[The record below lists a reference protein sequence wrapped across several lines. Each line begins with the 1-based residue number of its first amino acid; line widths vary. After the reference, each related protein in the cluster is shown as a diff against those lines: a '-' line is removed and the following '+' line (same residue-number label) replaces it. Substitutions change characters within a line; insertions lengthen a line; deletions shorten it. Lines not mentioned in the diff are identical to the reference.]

1 MAAEMLFEIE
11 NLGLIN
17 KAILEI
23 GKINVLVGKNNTGKS
38 ISSKFLFSLLTAVSS
53 EGTQLANDDI
63 RSKLLN
69 FVIYWGTKGSQEM
82 EDEFKQIRNSLMNH
96 SKLFD
101 DICDNIE
108 VTLENYDFKDKES
121 CINDLNDL
129 FRIIKL
135 NKDEYSRYITVFNA
149 LIESEYGSSLNRFSN
164 AHIKFH
170 GNYNGVEFKQD
181 IKIDAEKSRGS
192 ISKDF
197 LSYFNFQNVIYIDS
211 PSILENNHCS
221 SQYHL
226 RVLERKLKKIKNPD
240 EIYTDEFFKDLNDF
254 KRRIDELIGGNF
266 EYVPSEDIFIFNKDD
281 ETFSMENTASGLKQ
295 LATIQILLDNNELTK
310 NSFLILDEP
319 EINLHPGFQV
329 EFAKI
334 LVLAARDLNITL
346 YINTHS
352 PFFAEAIEAYSR
364 YYNLID
370 DTNFYLTEK
379 AEDTDKYNYNL
390 LDKDE
395 ITEVYDNLG
404 NPFDIIHKIKVQADL
419 KDDLG
424 DGTII

>member
-1 MAAEMLFEIE
+1 MAAEMLLEIE

-17 KAILEI
+17 KANLDI
-23 GKINVLVGKNNTGKS
+23 GKINVIVGKNSTGKS
-38 ISSKFLFSLLTAVSS
+38 TSSKFLFSLLTAASS
-53 EGTQLANDDI
+53 EGTQLANMDI
-63 RSKLLN
+63 HSKLLN
-69 FVIYWGTKGSQEM
+69 FVLYWGTKGSQEM
-82 EDEFKQIRNSLMNH
+82 DDKFKQIRNSLMRH
-96 SKLFD
+96 SVSSELFD
-101 DICDNIE
+101 DIYSNIAL
-108 VTLENYDFKDKES
+108 TLENYDFKDKDL
-121 CINDLNDL
+121 CIDDLNDL

-170 GNYNGVEFKQD
+170 GNYNGVEFNQD
-181 IKIDAEKSRGS
+181 IKIGVEKRKSN

-197 LSYFNFQNVIYIDS
+197 LNYFNFQNVIYIDS
-211 PSILENNHCS
+211 PSILENNPCS

-240 EIYTDEFFKDLNDF
+240 EIYSDEFFKDLNDF

-266 EYVPSEDIFIFNKDD
+266 EYVPSEDVFIFKKDD

-295 LATIQILLDNNELTK
+295 LATIQLLLDNNELTK

-379 AEDTDKYNYNL
+379 VDGIDKYNYNL
-390 LDKDE
+390 LDNDE
-395 ITEVYDNLG
+395 IIEVYDNLG

-419 KDDLG
+419 KDDLR
-424 DGTII
+424 D

>member
-1 MAAEMLFEIE
+1 MAAEMLLEIE

-17 KAILEI
+17 KANLDI
-23 GKINVLVGKNNTGKS
+23 GKINVIVGKNSTGKS
-38 ISSKFLFSLLTAVSS
+38 TSSKFLFSLLTAASS
-53 EGTQLANDDI
+53 EGTQLANMDI
-63 RSKLLN
+63 HSKLLN
-69 FVIYWGTKGSQEM
+69 FVLYWGTKGSQEM
-82 EDEFKQIRNSLMNH
+82 EDKFKQIRNSLMHH
-96 SKLFD
+96 SVSSELFE
-101 DICDNIE
+101 DIYNDIA
-108 VTLENYDFKDKES
+108 VILENYDFKDKEL
-121 CINDLNDL
+121 CIDDLNDL

-135 NKDEYSRYITVFNA
+135 NNDEYYRYITVFNA

-181 IKIDAEKSRGS
+181 IKMDVEKRKSN

-197 LSYFNFQNVIYIDS
+197 LNYFNFQNVIYIDS
-211 PSILENNHCS
+211 PSILENNPRR

-240 EIYTDEFFKDLNDF
+240 EIYSNEFFKDLNDF

-281 ETFSMENTASGLKQ
+281 EMFSMESTASGLKQ
-295 LATIQILLDNNELTK
+295 LATIQLLLDNNELTK

-364 YYNLID
+364 YYNLIE

-379 AEDTDKYNYNL
+379 VDGIDKYNYNL
-390 LDKDE
+390 LDNDE
-395 ITEVYDNLG
+395 IIEVYDNLG

-419 KDDLG
+419 KEDLR
-424 DGTII
+424 D

>member
-63 RSKLLN
+63 LSKLLN

-211 PSILENNHCS
+211 PSILENNHRS

-295 LATIQILLDNNELTK
+295 LATIQLLLDNNELTK

>member
-1 MAAEMLFEIE
+1 MAAEMLLEIE

-17 KAILEI
+17 KANLDI
-23 GKINVLVGKNNTGKS
+23 GKINVIVGKNSTGKS
-38 ISSKFLFSLLTAVSS
+38 TSSKFLFSLLTATSS
-53 EGTQLANDDI
+53 EGTQLANMDI
-63 RSKLLN
+63 HSKLLN
-69 FVIYWGTKGSQEM
+69 FVLYWGTKGSQEM
-82 EDEFKQIRNSLMNH
+82 DDKFKQIRNSLMRH
-96 SKLFD
+96 SVSSELFD
-101 DICDNIE
+101 DIYSNIAL
-108 VTLENYDFKDKES
+108 TLENYDFKDKDL
-121 CINDLNDL
+121 CIDDLNDL

-170 GNYNGVEFKQD
+170 GNYNGVEFNQD
-181 IKIDAEKSRGS
+181 IKIGVEKRKSN

-197 LSYFNFQNVIYIDS
+197 LNYFNFQNVIYIDS
-211 PSILENNHCS
+211 PSILENNPRS

-240 EIYTDEFFKDLNDF
+240 EIYSDEFFKDLNDF

-266 EYVPSEDIFIFNKDD
+266 EYVPSEDVFIFKKDD

-295 LATIQILLDNNELTK
+295 LATIQLLLDNNELTK

-379 AEDTDKYNYNL
+379 VDGIDKYNYNL
-390 LDKDE
+390 LDNDE
-395 ITEVYDNLG
+395 IIEVYDNLG

-419 KDDLG
+419 KDDLR
-424 DGTII
+424 D

>member
-1 MAAEMLFEIE
+1 MAAEMLLEIE

-17 KAILEI
+17 KANLDI
-23 GKINVLVGKNNTGKS
+23 GKINVIVGKNSTGKS
-38 ISSKFLFSLLTAVSS
+38 TSSKFLFSLLTAASS
-53 EGTQLANDDI
+53 EGTQLANMDI
-63 RSKLLN
+63 HSKLLN
-69 FVIYWGTKGSQEM
+69 FVLYWETKGSQEM
-82 EDEFKQIRNSLMNH
+82 DDKFKQIRNSLMRH
-96 SKLFD
+96 SVSSELFD
-101 DICDNIE
+101 DIYSNIAL
-108 VTLENYDFKDKES
+108 TLENYDFKDKDL
-121 CINDLNDL
+121 CIDDLNDL

-170 GNYNGVEFKQD
+170 GNYNGVEFNQD
-181 IKIDAEKSRGS
+181 IKIGVEKRKSN

-197 LSYFNFQNVIYIDS
+197 LNYFNFQNVIYIDS
-211 PSILENNHCS
+211 PSILENNPRS

-240 EIYTDEFFKDLNDF
+240 EIYSDEFFKDLNDF

-266 EYVPSEDIFIFNKDD
+266 EYVPSEDVFIFKKDD

-295 LATIQILLDNNELTK
+295 LATIQLLLDNNELTK

-379 AEDTDKYNYNL
+379 VDGIDKYNYNL
-390 LDKDE
+390 LDNDE
-395 ITEVYDNLG
+395 IIEVYDNLG

-419 KDDLG
+419 KDDLR
-424 DGTII
+424 D

>member
-17 KAILEI
+17 KVILEI

-211 PSILENNHCS
+211 PSILENNHRS

>member
-1 MAAEMLFEIE
+1 MAAEMLLEIE

-17 KAILEI
+17 KANLDI
-23 GKINVLVGKNNTGKS
+23 GKINVIVGKNSTGKS
-38 ISSKFLFSLLTAVSS
+38 TSSKFLFSLLTAASS
-53 EGTQLANDDI
+53 EGTQLANMDI
-63 RSKLLN
+63 HSKLLN
-69 FVIYWGTKGSQEM
+69 FVLYWGTKGSQEM
-82 EDEFKQIRNSLMNH
+82 EDKFKQIRNSLMHH
-96 SKLFD
+96 SVSSELFE
-101 DICDNIE
+101 DIYNDIA
-108 VTLENYDFKDKES
+108 VILENYDFKDKEL
-121 CINDLNDL
+121 CIDDLNDL

-135 NKDEYSRYITVFNA
+135 NNDEYYRYITVFNA
-149 LIESEYGSSLNRFSN
+149 LIESEYGSSLNRFRN

-181 IKIDAEKSRGS
+181 IKMDVEKRKSN

-197 LSYFNFQNVIYIDS
+197 LNYFNFQNVIYIDS
-211 PSILENNHCS
+211 PSILENNPRR

-226 RVLERKLKKIKNPD
+226 LVLERKLKKIKNPD
-240 EIYTDEFFKDLNDF
+240 EIYSDEFFKDLNDF

-266 EYVPSEDIFIFNKDD
+266 EYVPSEDVFIFKKDD

-295 LATIQILLDNNELTK
+295 LATIQLLLDNNELTK

-379 AEDTDKYNYNL
+379 VDGIDKYNYNL
-390 LDKDE
+390 LDNDE
-395 ITEVYDNLG
+395 IIEVYDNLG

-419 KDDLG
+419 KDDLR
-424 DGTII
+424 D

>member
-1 MAAEMLFEIE
+1 MAAEMLLEIE

-17 KAILEI
+17 KANLDI
-23 GKINVLVGKNNTGKS
+23 GKINVIVGKNSTGKS
-38 ISSKFLFSLLTAVSS
+38 TSSKFLFSLLTAASS
-53 EGTQLANDDI
+53 EGTQLANMDI
-63 RSKLLN
+63 HSKLLN
-69 FVIYWGTKGSQEM
+69 FVLYWGTKGSQEM
-82 EDEFKQIRNSLMNH
+82 DDKFKQIRNSLMRH
-96 SKLFD
+96 SVSSELFD
-101 DICDNIE
+101 DIYSNIAL
-108 VTLENYDFKDKES
+108 TLENYDFKDKDL
-121 CINDLNDL
+121 CIDDLNDL

-170 GNYNGVEFKQD
+170 GNYNGVEFNQD
-181 IKIDAEKSRGS
+181 IKI
-192 ISKDF
+192 
-197 LSYFNFQNVIYIDS
+197 
-211 PSILENNHCS
+211 
-221 SQYHL
+221 
-226 RVLERKLKKIKNPD
+226 PD
-240 EIYTDEFFKDLNDF
+240 EIYSDEFFKDLNDF

-266 EYVPSEDIFIFNKDD
+266 EYVPSEDVFIFKKDD

-295 LATIQILLDNNELTK
+295 LATIQLLLDNNELTK

-379 AEDTDKYNYNL
+379 VDGIDKYNYNL
-390 LDKDE
+390 LDNDE
-395 ITEVYDNLG
+395 IIEVYDNLG

-419 KDDLG
+419 KDDLR
-424 DGTII
+424 D

>member
-1 MAAEMLFEIE
+1 MAAEMLLEIE

-17 KAILEI
+17 KANLDI
-23 GKINVLVGKNNTGKS
+23 GKINVIVGKNSTGKS
-38 ISSKFLFSLLTAVSS
+38 TSSKFLFSLLTAASS
-53 EGTQLANDDI
+53 EGTQLANMDI
-63 RSKLLN
+63 HSKLLN
-69 FVIYWGTKGSQEM
+69 FVLYWGTKGSQEM
-82 EDEFKQIRNSLMNH
+82 DDKFKQIRNSLMRH
-96 SKLFD
+96 SVSSELFD
-101 DICDNIE
+101 DIYSNIAL
-108 VTLENYDFKDKES
+108 TLENYDFKDKDL
-121 CINDLNDL
+121 CIDDLNDL

-170 GNYNGVEFKQD
+170 GNYNGVEFNQD
-181 IKIDAEKSRGS
+181 IKIGVEKRKSN

-197 LSYFNFQNVIYIDS
+197 LNYFNFQNVIYIDS
-211 PSILENNHCS
+211 PSILENNPRS

-240 EIYTDEFFKDLNDF
+240 EIYSDEFFKDLNDF

-266 EYVPSEDIFIFNKDD
+266 EYVPSEDVFIFKKDD

-295 LATIQILLDNNELTK
+295 LATIQLLLDNNELTK

-352 PFFAEAIEAYSR
+352 PFFAEAMEAYSR
-364 YYNLID
+364 YYDLVD
-370 DTNFYLTEK
+370 DANFYLTEK
-379 AEDTDKYNYNL
+379 IDGVDKYNYNL
-390 LDKDE
+390 LDNDE
-395 ITEVYDNLG
+395 IIEVYDNLG
-404 NPFDIIHKIKVQADL
+404 NPFDIIHKVKVQADL
-419 KDDLG
+419 KDDLR
-424 DGTII
+424 D

>member
-1 MAAEMLFEIE
+1 MAAEMLLEIE

-17 KAILEI
+17 KANLDI
-23 GKINVLVGKNNTGKS
+23 GKINVIVGKNSTGKS
-38 ISSKFLFSLLTAVSS
+38 TSSKFLFSLLTAASS
-53 EGTQLANDDI
+53 EGTQLANMDI
-63 RSKLLN
+63 HSKLLN
-69 FVIYWGTKGSQEM
+69 FVLYWGTKGSQEM
-82 EDEFKQIRNSLMNH
+82 DDKFKQIRNSLMRH
-96 SKLFD
+96 SVSSELFD
-101 DICDNIE
+101 DIYSNIAL
-108 VTLENYDFKDKES
+108 TLENYDFKDKDL
-121 CINDLNDL
+121 CIDDLNDL

-170 GNYNGVEFKQD
+170 GNYNGVEFNQD
-181 IKIDAEKSRGS
+181 IKIGVEKRKSN

-197 LSYFNFQNVIYIDS
+197 LNYFNFQNVIYIDS
-211 PSILENNHCS
+211 PSILENNPRS

-240 EIYTDEFFKDLNDF
+240 EIYSDEFFKDLNDF

-266 EYVPSEDIFIFNKDD
+266 EYVPSEDVFIFKKDD

-295 LATIQILLDNNELTK
+295 LATIQLLLDNNELTK

-329 EFAKI
+329 EFAEI

-390 LDKDE
+390 LDSDE
-395 ITEVYDNLG
+395 IMEVYDNLG

-419 KDDLG
+419 KEDLR
-424 DGTII
+424 D